1 MLKRLLDHLPVR
13 PSRLR
18 SAAEQLRKCE
28 GRVAELKAS
37 LDKARAGSQEW
48 KAKADEASQRA
59 AAARDA
65 VAQQAKQIERMQAQ
79 TTRNEQQQ
87 AREMEQLRA
96 RVADLTDKR
105 ARDAADLRVHLSATE
120 RDLAHAREHL
130 MTIDVKLD
138 ILEGAANVLDG
149 RTRTILTARP
159 FPEPADSSKQ

>member
-1 MLKRLLDHLPVR
+1 MLKRLLGHLPVR

-18 SAAEQLRKCE
+18 AAAEQLRKCE
-28 GRVAELKAS
+28 GRVTELKAL

-59 AAARDA
+59 AAARDD

-79 TTRNEQQQ
+79 ATRNEHQQ

-105 ARDAADLRVHLSATE
+105 ARDAADLRAHLSATE
-120 RDLAHAREHL
+120 RDLALAREHL

-149 RTRTILTARP
+149 RTRTILAARSA
-159 FPEPADSSKQ
+159 PEPADSTKQ